1 MELILVDDV
10 PEEPKESIMEIQE
23 KIEKWKRLTS
33 NLDSIKEHIFGE
45 TCSTPI
51 NPKQPLE
58 ADSTPEESPELS
70 TAKNPLEKG
79 DSMFDL
85 EGEMENLSRLKLEF
99 EG

>member
-1 MELILVDDV
+1 VDDAN
-10 PEEPKESIMEIQE
+10 EEPKESILEIQQ
-23 KIEKWKRLTS
+23 KIEKWKQLTS

-58 ADSTPEESPELS
+58 ADSTPEESPEFS
-70 TAKNPLEKG
+70 TEKNPLEKG

-85 EGEMENLSRLKLEF
+85 EREMESLSRLKLDF
-99 EG
+99 EQ

>member
-1 MELILVDDV
+1 MDD
-10 PEEPKESIMEIQE
+10 PQEEPKESIIEIQK
-23 KIEKWKRLTS
+23 KIEKWKQLTS

-51 NPKQPLE
+51 HPKQKLE
-58 ADSTPEESPELS
+58 EDSTPEESPEIS
-70 TAKNPLEKG
+70 VEKIPLERG

-85 EGEMENLSRLKLEF
+85 EREMESLNKLKLEF